1 MAVKFI
7 FCCTFSSLLF
17 FFYLIPE
24 SRWHLSSK
32 DVDDVAVYIPMSKIN
47 DEGAN
52 FITILK
58 AIPPEELLR
67 KQEAVRR
74 IGKLSFGFSIIN
86 FSLSFY
92 IGFSVFNIFVIL
104 HSYLSTDII

>member
-1 MAVKFI
+1 M
-7 FCCTFSSLLF
+7 
-17 FFYLIPE
+17 
-24 SRWHLSSK
+24 
-32 DVDDVAVYIPMSKIN
+32 AVYIPMSKIN

-74 IGKLSFGFSIIN
+74 IGKVSFGFSIIYFS
-86 FSLSFY
+86 FSLEMDFNGIDFS
-92 IGFSVFNIFVIL
+92 GFIL
-104 HSYLSTDII
+104 YLYSIYLSSYFHTY

>member
-1 MAVKFI
+1 M
-7 FCCTFSSLLF
+7 SS
-17 FFYLIPE
+17 E
-24 SRWHLSSK
+24 

-74 IGKLSFGFSIIN
+74 IGKFVVEFSVCNLFPCQRRSRKLSF
-86 FSLSFY
+86 
-92 IGFSVFNIFVIL
+92 
-104 HSYLSTDII
+104 